1 MFISD
6 DMIYI
11 DDHGNECKVRYLP
24 NDNTTELEK
33 GVYYI
38 DLVSMCLYKCI
49 GEVKGIVSN
58 ECVPGCICKHNGK
71 YIINRITVKDNDPL
85 PKNSVR
91 YVTFKSEIERLKN
104 NRDIGSIMNRYIN
117 GYEHGFNRVKYVESK
132 TRNSGNIYIPELKPT
147 DDVLTRLIKR
157 MIIKK
162 QIILNDHKTEG
173 VKDYFIDNLRSA
185 LNGTTKNTTISKFL
199 DWCKLLD
206 LDWRIE
212 IDNDDLIPNIMT
224 PLEHPLV
231 IAKGIPLWEDFGTVE
246 KGIYKVPLNQNDDPL
261 KRLIKVAVIQ
271 KRVVPSQYKNKGS
284 NPHLFN
290 NMMSGLK
297 RDSKMML
304 KYFIYWC
311 EILELTYTIT
321 LTDGEYTEV
330 ADRNY
335 IATDNINMLNEAS
348 RYQTPKPFDDDD
360 DEDD

>member
-6 DMIYI
+6 NMIYI
-11 DDHGNECKVRYLP
+11 DDHGHECEVRYLP
-24 NDNTTELEK
+24 ENDLAELK
-33 GVYYI
+33 QGVYYI
-38 DLVSMCLYKCI
+38 DLVSMCIYKYI

-58 ECVPGCICKHNGK
+58 ECTPGCICKHNGK
-71 YIINRITVKDNDPL
+71 YIINRIKVNEEDPI

-91 YVTFKSEIERLKN
+91 YITFKSEIDRLKN
-104 NRDIGSIMNRYIN
+104 NRDVSSVIDRYVN
-117 GYEHGFNRVKYVESK
+117 GYEHGYNRVRYVESK
-132 TRNSGNIYIPELKPT
+132 TRNSGNVYIPELKAS

-162 QIILNDHKTEG
+162 QIVLNDHKTEG

-212 IDNDDLIPNIMT
+212 VDNDDLIPDIMA

-231 IAKGIPLWEDFGTVE
+231 IARDISLWEDFGVVE

-271 KRVVPSQYKNKGS
+271 KRVVPSKYKNKGS

-321 LTDGEYTEV
+321 LTDGEHTEI

-335 IATDNINMLNEAS
+335 IAMDNINMLNES
-348 RYQTPKPFDDDD
+348 SLQSVNTSSVDDD
-360 DEDD
+360 DE